1 MKTIKRILLL
11 CLVVVIVTTI
21 IQIKGGYDKYKQA
34 LVNRPLVEVL
44 GELQKNDNYTQYKDV
59 SKMLLESTSFC

>member
-1 MKTIKRILLL
+1 MLL
-11 CLVVVIVTTI
+11 CLVVIIVATI
-21 IQIKGGYDKYKQA
+21 MQIKGGYDKYKQA

>member
-1 MKTIKRILLL
+1 M
-11 CLVVVIVTTI
+11 
-21 IQIKGGYDKYKQA
+21 QIKGGYDKYKQA

-59 SKMLLESTSFC
+59 SKMLLESISFC